1 MIGLLRGWA
10 GRFVFC
16 FIEKRQILSH
26 IIGPS
31 LGRGTTVDI
40 IASAFL
46 LIFIVG
52 LIGLFAAL
60 KFVPQGY
67 NWTVERFGRY
77 TRTLTPGPHVIMPFI
92 DRIGH
97 KMNMMETVLDVP
109 QQEVITKDNAMV
121 SCDAIVFI
129 QVIDAVQAA
138 YEVNNLTHAITNL
151 SMTNIRTVVGSMDL
165 DQVLSN
171 RDEINARLL
180 GTIDAATLPWGVKVT
195 RIEIKDLTP
204 PADITEAMAR
214 QMKAERLKRAEIL
227 TAEGEK
233 QSAILKAEGQKQAQ
247 ILEAEGRREAAFRD
261 AEAREREAEAEAKA
275 TTMVSEAI
283 ARGDVNAIN
292 YFLGQ
297 AYVAAFEKLAS
308 SPQQRTVI
316 IPAEFSSIL
325 GTIEGI
331 KGLTDAAKSSSTSP
345 RPAGG
350 AVPPTRS

>member
-1 MIGLLRGWA
+1 M
-10 GRFVFC
+10 
-16 FIEKRQILSH
+16 
-26 IIGPS
+26 
-31 LGRGTTVDI
+31 DI
-40 IASAFL
+40 FLAVFL
-46 LIFIVG
+46 LIAVVG
-52 LIGLFAAL
+52 LIGIVSAF
-60 KFVPQGY
+60 KFVPQGH

-77 TRTLTPGPHVIMPFI
+77 TRTLVPGVSVITPFI
-92 DRIGH
+92 DRVGR

-109 QQEVITKDNAMV
+109 QQEVITRDNAMV

-180 GTIDAATLPWGVKVT
+180 GTIDAATHPWGIKVT

-247 ILEAEGRREAAFRD
+247 ILQAEGRKEAAFRD

-275 TTMVSEAI
+275 TAMVSEAI

-297 AYVAAFEKLAS
+297 AYVAAFEKLAT

-331 KGLTDAAKSSSTSP
+331 RGLTDSAKNSAPPP
-345 RPAGG
+345 RPQG
-350 AVPPTRS
+350 AVPPTRRED

>member
-1 MIGLLRGWA
+1 M
-10 GRFVFC
+10 
-16 FIEKRQILSH
+16 
-26 IIGPS
+26 
-31 LGRGTTVDI
+31 DI
-40 IASAFL
+40 FLAVFL
-46 LIFIVG
+46 LIGLVG
-52 LIGLFAAL
+52 LIGIISAF
-60 KFVPQGY
+60 KFVPQGH

-77 TRTLTPGPHVIMPFI
+77 TRTLVPGVSVITPFV
-92 DRIGH
+92 DRIGR

-180 GTIDAATLPWGVKVT
+180 GTIDAATHPWGIKVT

-247 ILEAEGRREAAFRD
+247 ILQAEGRKEAAFRD

-275 TTMVSEAI
+275 TAMVSEAI

-297 AYVAAFEKLAS
+297 AYVSAFEKLAT

-331 KGLTDAAKSSSTSP
+331 RGLTDAAKNSVPPPPP
-345 RPAGG
+345 RPQG
-350 AVPPTRS
+350 AVPPTRREE